1 MAKTTRMVEIAKLV
15 KDRYNC
21 FFVGY
26 SDEYSSKIKNSIFE
40 YIQLKPWLTKEKT
53 EPLWHADR
61 MESFADPF
69 TKRT

>member
-53 EPLWHADR
+53 EPLW
-61 MESFADPF
+61 
-69 TKRT
+69 

>member
-1 MAKTTRMVEIAKLV
+1 MVEIAKLV
-15 KDRYNC
+15 KDRYNW